1 MTYLVCAINPDI
13 SYIFVPYPVLSQRMY
28 CFVSRSDIS
37 AIQQR
42 STSLLIFQ
50 QTLGESLL
58 YIIWMESDAFPS
70 SIKSG
75 ALLRNK

>member
-42 STSLLIFQ
+42 STSLLILSTNIRRITFVYN
-50 QTLGESLL
+50 LDGKWC
-58 YIIWMESDAFPS
+58 IPKF
-70 SIKSG
+70 
-75 ALLRNK
+75 NKIRRTS